1 MDLAHLLAS
10 GEGAAAVLVF
20 VAYSLQRWKRGMRET
35 WRDEA
40 EAYKAR
46 AARLDADVTV
56 LTAEVRRL
64 SDENALLRSRIE
76 ELLAR

>member
-1 MDLAHLLAS
+1 MNLTHLIT
-10 GEGAAAVLVF
+10 AAESAAPALLF
-20 VAYSLQRWKRGMRET
+20 VAYSLQRWKSGMREA

-46 AARLDADVTV
+46 ATRLDADVSI

-64 SDENALLRSRIE
+64 SDENALLRNRIE
-76 ELLAR
+76 DLLAR

>member
-1 MDLAHLLAS
+1 MNLTHLIS
-10 GEGAAAVLVF
+10 AAESAVPALLF
-20 VAYSLQRWKRGMRET
+20 VAYSLQRWKSGMREA

-46 AARLDADVTV
+46 ATRLDADVSI

-64 SDENALLRSRIE
+64 STENALLRDRIE